1 MKNDKV
7 AFWLCVFLGYL
18 GVHWFYLGNFKKGI
32 LYFFTC
38 GLFGIGW
45 IIDIIRL
52 IPHSHDTYTHQYQ
65 YGPRCHDTYT
75 HQYQYGGNN
84 CVQMQSVNF
93 TSAKDWWDAH
103 QKEYADYFHA
113 ILGYEPVKGIY
124 KITNKITGECY
135 IGQSKNIYKRWMQH
149 CYKCYGNENEK
160 FARAIRRYGLPNFT
174 FEVVEYCDTKDA
186 LDDREMYWIKYY
198 NSYNKGYNSTA
209 GNK

>member
-65 YGPRCHDTYT
+65 YGPHNSDTYI

-93 TSAKDWWDAH
+93 TSPKDWWDAH

-135 IGQSKNIYKRWMQH
+135 IGQSKNIYERWMQH
-149 CYKCYGNENEK
+149 CRKCYNYENEK
-160 FARAIRRYGLPNFT
+160 FARAIRRYGLQNFT
-174 FEVVEYCDTKDA
+174 FEVVEYCNTKDA
-186 LDDREMYWIKYY
+186 LDDREKYWIQRY
-198 NSYNKGYNSTA
+198 NSYKRGYNSTA

>member
-7 AFWLCVFLGYL
+7 AFWLCVFLGYF

-52 IPHSHDTYTHQYQ
+52 IPHNRNTYIRQ
-65 YGPRCHDTYT
+65 C
-75 HQYQYGGNN
+75 QYGGNN

-93 TSAKDWWDAH
+93 VSSKDWWDAH
-103 QKEYADYFHA
+103 QKEYADYFHS

-124 KITNKITGECY
+124 KITNKITGDCY
-135 IGQSKNIYKRWMQH
+135 IGQSKNIYDRWMQH
-149 CYKCYGNENEK
+149 CRKCYGDESEK
-160 FARAIRRYGLPNFT
+160 FAQAIRSYGLPNFT
-174 FEVVEYCDTKDA
+174 FEVVEYCNTKDA
-186 LDDREMYWIKYY
+186 LDDREKYWIKYY

>member
-52 IPHSHDTYTHQYQ
+52 IPHS
-65 YGPRCHDTYT
+65 HDTYT